1 MESAL
6 YKLSTWIMRMAIV
19 NILWISFT
27 IIGFGVLG
35 FFPATVAMFTIV
47 RHWIRGD
54 SDIPIYSTF
63 WNTYKQNFLKSNI
76 LGIIFVIGGV
86 VIFWDLLFFRDIG
99 GSMGFVLFFLSIVL
113 ALFYLMTTF
122 ILIPVIVHYD
132 IKTFENIK
140 YAFIISSSYPL
151 QAIYIGLSIYAIF
164 YVTTWFPI
172 LFIFFSG
179 SFLSLVIMRFAYTAF
194 EKTEKKKESRSI
206 IETVE
211 Q

>member
-6 YKLSTWIMRMAIV
+6 YKISTWIMRMAFV

-27 IIGFGVLG
+27 IIGFVVLG

-63 WNTYKQNFLKSNI
+63 WNTYKQYFLRANI
-76 LGIIFVIGGV
+76 LGIIFAIAGV
-86 VIFWDLLFFRDIG
+86 VLFWDLLFFRDFG
-99 GSMGFVLFFLSIVL
+99 GPIGFVLFFLSIVL
-113 ALFYLMTTF
+113 ALFYLMTAF

-132 IKTFENIK
+132 IKTTEYIK

-151 QAIYIGLSIYAIF
+151 HAIYIGLSIYVIF
-164 YVTTWFPI
+164 YVTTWVPVIF
-172 LFIFFSG
+172 LFFSG

-194 EKTEKKKESRSI
+194 EKIEKKKESRAI
-206 IETVE
+206 IETAE